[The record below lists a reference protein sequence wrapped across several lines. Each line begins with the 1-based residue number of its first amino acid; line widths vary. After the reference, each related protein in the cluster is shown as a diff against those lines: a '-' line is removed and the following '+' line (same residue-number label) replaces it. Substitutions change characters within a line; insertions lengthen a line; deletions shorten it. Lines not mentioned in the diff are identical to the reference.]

1 MLKKQA
7 VSFKNASHGLLWVV
21 ATQKNFKVH
30 LALSILAIAGGIFFH
45 LSSEEFLVILILI
58 FVGLALETINTAIE
72 ETIDALHKQR
82 SEEIRIAKDVSAA
95 AMLIFSIGAFLI
107 SSVIFIPRILSSFQF
122 LISNF

>member
-1 MLKKQA
+1 MLKKHA

-30 LALSILAIAGGIFFH
+30 LVLSILAIAGGIFFH

-82 SEEIRIAKDVSAA
+82 SKEIRMAKDVSAA

-122 LISNF
+122 LIFNF